1 MEEETHDLLEAWGPK
16 YSILRRASQ
25 REKVQLWNEIFA
37 QYQERYS
44 ESQRTL
50 AQVKK
55 QQQKLEYDYKLL
67 KQRSQS
73 TREAGIKKIKD
84 GFPYFDFFDDV
95 MGHHDSVDPAK
106 TAIEESCTFASSA
119 ESMDDASAMESV
131 LLNDSESPD
140 QTAVVEK
147 SSGKRQADDKPSG
160 REGKR
165 RR

>member
-25 REKVQLWNEIFA
+25 REKVQLWNDIFA

-44 ESQRTL
+44 ESQRIL

-55 QQQKLEYDYKLL
+55 RQQKLEYDYKLL
-67 KQRSQS
+67 NQRSQS

-95 MGHHDSVDPAK
+95 MGHRDSVDPAK
-106 TAIEESCTFASSA
+106 TAIEESCTASSA

-140 QTAVVEK
+140 QTAVAEK